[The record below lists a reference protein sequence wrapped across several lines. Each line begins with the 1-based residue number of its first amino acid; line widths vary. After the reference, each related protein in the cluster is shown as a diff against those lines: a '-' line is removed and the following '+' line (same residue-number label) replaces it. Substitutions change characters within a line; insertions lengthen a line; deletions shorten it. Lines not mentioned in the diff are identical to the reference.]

1 MKIFHEFSEINKNE
15 NTFLTIG
22 SFDGIHLG
30 HKEIINRINE
40 KASQNLGRSFLVT
53 FDPHPRSVLS
63 KNADV
68 RILTTLRE
76 KSILLDA
83 LGIQNL
89 LVIKFTK
96 DFSQISADDF
106 VLNYIIKFIGLK
118 EIVIGHDHHFGKGR
132 SGNETTLRKLG
143 EENNFDVSIV
153 GAYKQN
159 DKIISSSEIRS
170 SLINGNIK
178 IVNTYLGRYYSF
190 SGYVIE
196 GDKRGRELGF
206 PTANIKLEDDQKLLP
221 ALGVYAVEF
230 IVDDHKYFGLLSVG
244 KRPTFYEDGKIIPEV
259 YIYDFNKDIYGK
271 FVTVKI
277 VEMIRGEIK
286 YDSAGE
292 LIEQMNKDKE
302 LGSEI
307 LSKLVG

>member
-1 MKIFHEFSEINKNE
+1 MKIFHEFSEIEKND
-15 NTFLTIG
+15 NTFVTIG

-30 HKEIINRINE
+30 HREIINRINE
-40 KASQNLGRSFLVT
+40 KASQNGGRSFLIT

-68 RILTTLRE
+68 KILTTLRE

-89 LVIKFTK
+89 MVIKFTK

-106 VLNYIIKFIGLK
+106 VLNYVMKSIGLK

-143 EENNFDVSIV
+143 KENNFDVSIV
-153 GAYKQN
+153 GAYKLN

-178 IVNTYLGRYYSF
+178 LVNTFLGRYYSF

-196 GDKRGRELGF
+196 GDKRGRALGF
-206 PTANIKLEDDQKLLP
+206 PTANITLEDEQKLLP

-230 IVDDHKYFGLLSVG
+230 LVDGNKFFGLLSVG

-259 YIYDFNKDIYGK
+259 YIYDFNRDIYGK
-271 FVTVKI
+271 FVTVNI

-286 YDSAGE
+286 YNSAGE